1 MILKKP
7 TAVSKMNPMNP
18 MNNTQLADLILNCYF
33 HPEET
38 NSQTTDVR
46 QLVEELADLAPD
58 PTHYR
63 NLLVSAVDSDEALR
77 ELAKLNRKAVSRY
90 IDEALEFKTGPRP
103 GEAVLAS

>member
-1 MILKKP
+1 MILEKP
-7 TAVSKMNPMNP
+7 TAVSKMNSTEPMND
-18 MNNTQLADLILNCYF
+18 TQLADLILNCYF

-58 PTHYR
+58 PTRYR
-63 NLLVSAVDSDEALR
+63 DLLVSAVDSDEALR
-77 ELAKLNRKAVSRY
+77 ELAELNRKAVSRY

-103 GEAVLAS
+103 GEAVLAP